1 MLWRRFIVVR
11 IDRVDMLVRDAETPV
26 EQLGARS
33 RTEGVEA
40 LAESAFEFVGT
51 HHPALLP
58 QRPGFGWIFTS

>member
-1 MLWRRFIVVR
+1 
-11 IDRVDMLVRDAETPV
+11 MLVRDAETPV

-33 RTEGVEA
+33 RSEGVEA